1 MKAKTNAL
9 LTLIAAAAIGIVGYR
24 NLSRQAVPMQVS
36 AAHCTTDAIRSVNDA
51 TTRAILSAQCAKAAE
66 KK

>member
-9 LTLIAAAAIGIVGYR
+9 LTLIAAAAISVIGYR
-24 NLSRQAVPMQVS
+24 NLGRQAVPMQVS
-36 AAHCTTDAIRSVNDA
+36 AAQCTTDAIRSVSDA
-51 TTRAILSAQCAKAAE
+51 TTRAILSAQCTQATE